1 MPKRKSIKESKE
13 DRWRRKMK
21 KYEEKLG
28 RKTGRILYSSDE
40 ESDQGD
46 PPPFPTLSVSEP
58 ELCEPRLE
66 EGDGLRTTDAAPPPG
81 PAARAAPTTA
91 APDAA
96 APDTAVL
103 DAAAPDAASST
114 LVTETDLVGIDP
126 EIDPTLLLALGDFV
140 PEPSEWGED
149 INDNLAKRWEPIL
162 KDGLKKEVREEIL
175 KKYLLPNNC
184 QLSKPP
190 TLNPEVAAVLTESS
204 RNRDTRILK
213 KQSQIGCA
221 LAVIGKVVSGMLK
234 KSIEAQEALRLLS
247 DASKLIADS
256 HHTETDTRR
265 ALITPLLE
273 KSFVESFKDRKRDSH
288 LFGEKL
294 GDFIKSSRG
303 IKKTGQFIQAAST
316 SNQNLNGRGP
326 PPRYQ
331 QRGLRTTANR
341 GGGTRALQ
349 HA

>member
-114 LVTETDLVGIDP
+114 L
-126 EIDPTLLLALGDFV
+126 
-140 PEPSEWGED
+140 
-149 INDNLAKRWEPIL
+149 
-162 KDGLKKEVREEIL
+162 
-175 KKYLLPNNC
+175 
-184 QLSKPP
+184 
-190 TLNPEVAAVLTESS
+190 
-204 RNRDTRILK
+204 
-213 KQSQIGCA
+213 
-221 LAVIGKVVSGMLK
+221 
-234 KSIEAQEALRLLS
+234 
-247 DASKLIADS
+247 
-256 HHTETDTRR
+256 
-265 ALITPLLE
+265 
-273 KSFVESFKDRKRDSH
+273 
-288 LFGEKL
+288 
-294 GDFIKSSRG
+294 
-303 IKKTGQFIQAAST
+303 AAST

-349 HA
+349 HAPAPPPPRRRSQAPASAPARQAPPQAAPARRTFAQRAPRR